1 MQQSAGERKHKTFSQ
16 TSTRGS
22 FAREAS
28 RVESSESSACSRG
41 ALPIRVN
48 VKHWSLVKNFLVS
61 QPLTRHKKAPKNISR
76 FDSHETMKK
85 SQLWAR

>member
-28 RVESSESSACSRG
+28 RVEREFSLLARRTPYLSQCQALKSSEEFSRLSAIDKTQKS
-41 ALPIRVN
+41 AEKYL
-48 VKHWSLVKNFLVS
+48 SL
-61 QPLTRHKKAPKNISR
+61 
-76 FDSHETMKK
+76 
-85 SQLWAR
+85 